1 MNTCMCPLT
10 FSQSQTHMHTHTQP
24 GSVSEEKSS
33 STFPLHQSQLYAT
46 SVSPGLSGLAAAR
59 DFLTCPFVA
68 EPCVCV
74 CERECVCLHVCVYLW
89 SQVKP
94 FPPIDVILS
103 AWHAQTNSFIVWI
116 QKWSLNSPHS
126 SIKWMRVFIHMWIH
140 EDFFYDHKPEQQ
152 VFVIIYKLNMYRL
165 DFTRVSFISSTTQV
179 GNAVA
184 CWSLLV
190 TFYATADVC
199 VLVRFGCESLSVNMC
214 ALDHNSY
221 FLTIV
226 PL

>member
-1 MNTCMCPLT
+1 MHVPTHF
-10 FSQSQTHMHTHTQP
+10 FSITDTYAHTYTARVCLRGEEQQYFSTA
-24 GSVSEEKSS
+24 SVSALCNLCFTRPVWSCCSKR
-33 STFPLHQSQLYAT
+33 FPHL
-46 SVSPGLSGLAAAR
+46 
-59 DFLTCPFVA
+59 PFCCGTM
-68 EPCVCV
+68 CVCV